1 MLVGILVTLAIPL
14 VFGSLLW
21 FTDWA
26 ESTLLEHAPLTVP
39 TANGSGRD
47 QGSAANSGRI

>member
-1 MLVGILVTLAIPL
+1 MLVGILVTLAIPV

-26 ESTLLEHAPLTVP
+26 ESTLVASAPLTVTSP
-39 TANGSGRD
+39 DQASGANP
-47 QGSAANSGRI
+47 AAT